1 MDKTEAIEIP
11 RETPYEQ
18 GGSRPEPP
26 TGQSTHTAP
35 EIIRP
40 TGISWVT
47 LTLGLLCLGVAAL
60 VLTLQLAEVTID
72 WSSAGPVFVVSAGSL
87 LVIAGI
93 ASMVSKGRQ
102 DT

>member
-11 RETPYEQ
+11 RVAPYERV
-18 GGSRPEPP
+18 GAPPEPP
-26 TGQSTHTAP
+26 MTESTQAAP

-47 LTLGLLCLGVAAL
+47 LTLGLLCLSLAAL
-60 VLTLQLAEVTID
+60 VLTLQLTNVAID
-72 WSSAGPVFVVSAGSL
+72 WSTAAPVFVVGAGAL

-93 ASMVSKGRQ
+93 ASMVTAGRH